1 MFVEHKFYIGLSDIN
16 IEKELTNTCLLR
28 YLEDVAGLHS
38 EIAGYGITDMN
49 TTRKSWILLS
59 WKVEV
64 KQRPLINDSLTVK
77 TWSRCIDRFY
87 AFRDFEVRNQY
98 DEIVCIATSKW
109 VFMDIDSGRLVKV
122 SDEIAEKY
130 KPELNSKVF
139 EEQDLPKLKEPEGK
153 ILKTEF
159 KITRNL
165 IDINKHLHNI
175 YYLDIAKE
183 ALPEEIGISNE
194 LNYFEIM
201 YKKEIKL
208 GENVKAIYAKNDD
221 FHYVTIKNE
230 DESIIHAIIRL
241 K

>member
-16 IEKELTNTCLLR
+16 TKKELTNTCLLR

-38 EIAGYGITDMN
+38 EIAGYGVSDMN

-59 WKVEV
+59 WKVKV
-64 KQRPLINDSLTVK
+64 LNRPLVNDTLNIK
-77 TWSRCIDRFY
+77 TWSRCIDKFY

-98 DEIVCIATSKW
+98 DEVICIATSKW
-109 VFMDIDSGRLVKV
+109 VFIDIDKGKLVKI
-122 SDEIAEKY
+122 SDEVAQKY
-130 KPELNSKVF
+130 KPEYKNVF
-139 EEQDLPKLKEPEGK
+139 EEHDLEKLKEPDNY
-153 ILKTEF
+153 IDKTDF

-183 ALPEEIGISNE
+183 ALPEDIGLSNE
-194 LNYFEIM
+194 LNDFEVM

-208 GENVKAIYAKNDD
+208 GETVKAIYSIDGD
-221 FHYVTIKNE
+221 YHYITIKNE
-230 DESIIHAIIRL
+230 DESIIHSIVKL

>member
-16 IEKELTNTCLLR
+16 QKKELTNTCLLK

-59 WKVEV
+59 WKV
-64 KQRPLINDSLTVK
+64 KILNRPLVNDTLNVK
-77 TWSRCIDRFY
+77 TWSRCIDKFY

-98 DEIVCIATSKW
+98 DEVICIATSKW
-109 VFMDIDSGRLVKV
+109 VFIDIDKGKLVKI

-130 KPELNSKVF
+130 KPEINSKVF
-139 EEQDLPKLKEPEGK
+139 DENDLEKLKEPEQYSSK
-153 ILKTEF
+153 IDFT
-159 KITRNL
+159 ITRNL

-183 ALPEEIGISNE
+183 ALPEEIGLSNE
-194 LNYFEIM
+194 LNNFEVM

-208 GENVKAIYAKNDD
+208 GEKVKACYFKENDY
-221 FHYVTIKNE
+221 HYVTIKND
-230 DESIIHAIIRL
+230 DETVLHAIVRL

>member
-1 MFVEHKFYIGLSDIN
+1 
-16 IEKELTNTCLLR
+16 
-28 YLEDVAGLHS
+28 
-38 EIAGYGITDMN
+38 
-49 TTRKSWILLS
+49 
-59 WKVEV
+59 
-64 KQRPLINDSLTVK
+64 
-77 TWSRCIDRFY
+77 
-87 AFRDFEVRNQY
+87 
-98 DEIVCIATSKW
+98 
-109 VFMDIDSGRLVKV
+109 MDIDSGRLVKV

>member
-1 MFVEHKFYIGLSDIN
+1 MFVEHKFYVGLSDIN
-16 IEKELTNTCLLR
+16 TEKELTNTCLLR

-38 EIAGYGITDMN
+38 EIAGYGVTDMN
-49 TTRKSWILLS
+49 TTRRSWILLS
-59 WKVEV
+59 WKVEL
-64 KQRPLINDSLTVK
+64 KQRPLVNDTLTVR
-77 TWSRCIDRFY
+77 TWSRCIDKFY
-87 AFRDFEVRNQY
+87 AFRDFEVKNQY
-98 DEIVCIATSKW
+98 DEIICIATSKW
-109 VFMDIDSGRLVKV
+109 VFIDIDKGKLVKV
-122 SDEIAEKY
+122 SDEVAQKY
-130 KPELNSKVF
+130 KPEIDYKVF
-139 EEQDLPKLKEPEGK
+139 EEHDLPKLKEPQEQLSK
-153 ILKTEF
+153 INF

-208 GENVKAIYAKNDD
+208 GDTVKAIYTKENDY
-221 FHYVTIKNE
+221 HYVIIKSE
-230 DESIIHAIIRL
+230 DESILHAIIRL

>member
-230 DESIIHAIIRL
+230 DESIIDAIIRL

>member
-16 IEKELTNTCLLR
+16 TEKELTNTCLLK

-38 EIAGYGITDMN
+38 EIAGYGVTDMN

-59 WKVEV
+59 WKV
-64 KQRPLINDSLTVK
+64 KILDRPLVNDTLKIK
-77 TWSRCIDRFY
+77 TWSRYIDRFY

-98 DEIVCIATSKW
+98 DEIICIATSKW
-109 VFMDIDSGRLVKV
+109 VFIDIDKGKLIKV
-122 SDEIAEKY
+122 SNEISEKY
-130 KPELNSKVF
+130 KPEENCKVF
-139 EEQDLPKLKEPEGK
+139 EEHDLEKLQEPNSYSNK
-153 ILKTEF
+153 VEF

-183 ALPEEIGISNE
+183 ALPEEVGLSNE
-194 LNYFEIM
+194 LNSFEVM

-208 GENVKAIYAKNDD
+208 GEKVKACYSKEEGY
-221 FHYVTIKNE
+221 HYVAIKSE
-230 DESIIHAIIRL
+230 DENILHAIIRL

>member
-1 MFVEHKFYIGLSDIN
+1 MFVEHKFYVGLSDIN
-16 IEKELTNTCLLR
+16 IKKELTNTCLLR

-77 TWSRCIDRFY
+77 TWSRCIDKFY

-109 VFMDIDSGRLVKV
+109 VFMDIDSGRLVKI
-122 SDEIAEKY
+122 SNEIAEKY
-130 KPELNSKVF
+130 KPELDSKAF
-139 EEQDLPKLKEPEGK
+139 KESDLPKLKEPDEE
-153 ILKTEF
+153 ISKTEF

-183 ALPEEIGISNE
+183 ALPEKIGISNE

-208 GENVKAIYAKNDD
+208 GENVKAIYDKNDD
-221 FHYVTIKNE
+221 FHYITIKNE
-230 DESIIHAIIRL
+230 DESIVHAIIRL

>member
-1 MFVEHKFYIGLSDIN
+1 
-16 IEKELTNTCLLR
+16 
-28 YLEDVAGLHS
+28 
-38 EIAGYGITDMN
+38 MN

-183 ALPEEIGISNE
+183 IIPDIIYSKYDF
-194 LNYFEIM
+194 NYFEIM

>member
-16 IEKELTNTCLLR
+16 TEKELTNTCLLR

-38 EIAGYGITDMN
+38 EMAGYGITDMN

-122 SDEIAEKY
+122 SDEIAQKY
-130 KPELNSKVF
+130 KPELNSRVF
-139 EEQDLPKLKEPEGK
+139 EEHDLSKLKEPDGE
-153 ILKTEF
+153 IFKTKF

-165 IDINKHLHNI
+165 IDVNKHLHNI

-208 GENVKAIYAKNDD
+208 GENVNAIYTKSDD
-221 FHYVTIKNE
+221 FHYVIIKSE
-230 DESIIHAIIRL
+230 DESITHAIIRL

>member
-1 MFVEHKFYIGLSDIN
+1 MFVEHKFFVGLSDIN
-16 IEKELTNTCLLR
+16 PLKELTNTCLLR

-38 EIAGYGITDMN
+38 EIAGYGVTDMN

-64 KQRPLINDSLTVK
+64 KKRPLVNDTLVIK
-77 TWSRCIDRFY
+77 TWSRCIDKFY

-98 DEIVCIATSKW
+98 NEVICIATSKW
-109 VFMDIDSGRLVKV
+109 VFMDIDKGKLVKV
-122 SDEIAEKY
+122 TEEVSEKY
-130 KPELNSKVF
+130 KQEVNFKVF
-139 EEQDLPKLKEPEGK
+139 EEPDLEKLKEPENY
-153 ILKTEF
+153 LSVTNF

-183 ALPEEIGISNE
+183 ALPENIGLSNE
-194 LNYFEIM
+194 LNNFEIM

-208 GENVKAIYAKNDD
+208 GENVKAFYSKEDEY
-221 FHYVTIKNE
+221 HYITIKSE
-230 DESIIHAIIRL
+230 DEKNIHSIIRL